1 MTRTPHLLFAALFI
15 AAASLHAQDAPPK
28 ENRAFREA
36 DLVEL
41 VTIDPTIRLDVRY
54 AGKNNEFGRPFYSQA
69 RAFLQRPA
77 AEALMR
83 VNRALKEKGYGLLVF
98 DGYRP
103 WSVTKAFWDATP
115 ADKKIFVANPK
126 NGSRHNR
133 GGAVDLTL
141 YDLSTGR
148 EAEMG
153 GAYDEMTARSYVTYD
168 KGPKD
173 ALGRRELL
181 IDAMGNEGFFVYP
194 FEWWH
199 FDWKDFREYAVL
211 DVPFAALGAANAGF
225 SEIMNLH
232 QARVVDLTHA
242 FDEKTLYWPTSPT
255 AFELRTLSKGKTP
268 GGWFYEANSFCT
280 PEHGGTHLDAP
291 VHFSETGESADLVSV
306 RRLIAP
312 AVVIDVAVK
321 AAQDPD
327 YRLAV
332 ADVKAWE
339 AAHGIIPRG
348 AIVLLRTG
356 WSARWPDRRRYFG
369 DDTPNDASHLH
380 FPSYG
385 REAAE
390 LLVSV
395 RGAAALGVDTASID
409 HGPSLDFPVHRV
421 AAAAQVPGL
430 ENLTGLGD
438 LPETGA
444 WLVALPMKIGGGSGG
459 PVRVVALLSK

>member
-1 MTRTPHLLFAALFI
+1 MTRTAHLLFAAHFI
-15 AAASLHAQDAPPK
+15 AAASLLAQDAPPK
-28 ENRAFREA
+28 EDRAFRAA

-54 AGKNNEFGRPFYSQA
+54 AGKNNEFGRPFYSEA

-181 IDAMGNEGFFVYP
+181 IDAMGREGFFVYP

-199 FDWKDFREYAVL
+199 FDWKDWREYAVL
-211 DVPFAALGAANAGF
+211 DVPFASIKRL
-225 SEIMNLH
+225 
-232 QARVVDLTHA
+232 
-242 FDEKTLYWPTSPT
+242 SP
-255 AFELRTLSKGKTP
+255 A
-268 GGWFYEANSFCT
+268 EAT
-280 PEHGGTHLDAP
+280 
-291 VHFSETGESADLVSV
+291 
-306 RRLIAP
+306 R
-312 AVVIDVAVK
+312 
-321 AAQDPD
+321 
-327 YRLAV
+327 
-332 ADVKAWE
+332 
-339 AAHGIIPRG
+339 
-348 AIVLLRTG
+348 
-356 WSARWPDRRRYFG
+356 
-369 DDTPNDASHLH
+369 
-380 FPSYG
+380 
-385 REAAE
+385 
-390 LLVSV
+390 
-395 RGAAALGVDTASID
+395 
-409 HGPSLDFPVHRV
+409 
-421 AAAAQVPGL
+421 
-430 ENLTGLGD
+430 
-438 LPETGA
+438 
-444 WLVALPMKIGGGSGG
+444 
-459 PVRVVALLSK
+459 